1 VATCV
6 LSVCFQAFQFGKLV
20 DCHANI
26 QYDWPWHRFS
36 VSMDR
41 KVSLMTFSL
50 FLTPPSSLEA
60 FWIFFLIFLLLDEM
74 AKAVWFS

>member
-1 VATCV
+1 MATCV
-6 LSVCFQAFQFGKLV
+6 LSVCFQVFKFGKLV

-41 KVSLMTFSL
+41 FFDDVLFVHNFS
-50 FLTPPSSLEA
+50 
-60 FWIFFLIFLLLDEM
+60 I
-74 AKAVWFS
+74 